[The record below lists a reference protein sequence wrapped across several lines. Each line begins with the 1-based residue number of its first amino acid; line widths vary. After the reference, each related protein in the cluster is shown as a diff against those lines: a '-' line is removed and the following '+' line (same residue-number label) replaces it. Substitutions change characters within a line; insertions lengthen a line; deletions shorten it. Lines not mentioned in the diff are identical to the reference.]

1 MIMTNAVE
9 TQTDLEYAVI
19 IEWNPTGMSTGMS
32 YRTIRAES
40 MDSAL
45 RIVQTIPMGSQP
57 VIAITIRELNVQ
69 S

>member
-1 MIMTNAVE
+1 MTNAVE
-9 TQTDLEYAVI
+9 AQVDLEYSVF
-19 IEWNPTGMSTGMS
+19 IEYNPTGTS

-40 MDSAL
+40 MESAL

-57 VIAITIRELNVQ
+57 VMAITIRELNVQ